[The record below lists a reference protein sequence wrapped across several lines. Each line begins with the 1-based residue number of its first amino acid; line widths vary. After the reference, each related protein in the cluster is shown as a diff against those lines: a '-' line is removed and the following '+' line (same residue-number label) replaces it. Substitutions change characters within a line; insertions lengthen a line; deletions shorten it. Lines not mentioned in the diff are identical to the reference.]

1 MYEIEEIQK
10 ERSPVVMTVCS
21 SFYRAYERCC
31 TPEALALLEDAE
43 KHYTRIIPVYPNL
56 DEDCHK
62 IVLPK
67 AWQDLYREGIKEFT
81 KRVRLRVDPR
91 SYSLENRAM
100 LHAGLGDYKDAV
112 EDLDCVIADN
122 CRLADPYYH
131 RGIFKVELGDYR
143 EALEDFKTVQQ
154 IAPGHR
160 KVNERQASVEAML
173 GHFKRWSKE
182 EALKDV

>member
-10 ERSPVVMTVCS
+10 ERRPVVMTVCS
-21 SFYRAYERCC
+21 SFYRACERCC
-31 TPEALALLEDAE
+31 TPEALALLEDAK
-43 KHYTRIIPVYPNL
+43 KHYTRIISVHPDLY
-56 DEDCHK
+56 EDCHK

-67 AWQDLYREGIKEFT
+67 AWQDLYREGIKAFNSC
-81 KRVRLRVDPR
+81 VRLHIFR

-122 CRLADPYYH
+122 CRWPNPYYH

-154 IAPGHR
+154 IAPGYR
-160 KVNERQASVEAML
+160 KVNQRQAPVEAML